1 MKRISKKAVS
11 FLLIAAIL
19 TAQMVVSAM
28 SVTAAEITAS
38 SSQGET
44 VYFKLP
50 KEWTGRIDTT
60 TGETVLPGVY
70 VTGGTH
76 GEHTPWVGE
85 HMTLVEG
92 TEDIYSYVIP
102 EDQTDII
109 FNTGM
114 QRDWQTGD
122 IAISGGD
129 MIYIIDSDVETKNA
143 QGHWEPYNTDK
154 PKVATDSGV
163 FNFVGKKSVRLNCY
177 NATTATYRIDNG
189 EEIPFENGE
198 IITIGDKTPIDT
210 DVALTLTASNGT
222 DTTSYTYVYHKLTS
236 FTVYAKN
243 SADWDHVFVHYWGG
257 DTVSVWPGVE
267 MSLVDGSEDVY
278 YAELP
283 MNTTNFK
290 FNNGDAAYG
299 DGSKEEQTSNL
310 ATQSIV
316 TGISDCYIINALA
329 SGETANSG
337 EFTSLE
343 KALSGSVE
351 EGKPIITVENASA
364 DLDSTFDLNIT
375 LQNVETM
382 CGYIITVSYDPGVI
396 EPILTELD
404 ENMTANVTSEGELR
418 LVYST
423 AEDLDFTSA
432 KTLATIP
439 FKVVAEDAAQINVK
453 ATPVQMYSG
462 LETKVNFPSSNIVAG
477 KVTVGVDRTALGALL
492 DEANAL
498 DESLYTASSYQ
509 NVVAVAANAKMV
521 YDNPTSTQAMID
533 EQTTL
538 LQTALDEL
546 VEENEDGNY
555 YYFKN
560 TVGWENVYAYWWGST
575 TECPAFPGVKI
586 SLAPGSADVYRVDL
600 PVDATG
606 LNFNDGSNEDG
617 NKFQTDSITGDNLT
631 VNGNMFVADPE
642 ITTEKN
648 NGIRYG
654 GTVETYTPR
663 KIYFVNNAGWDE
675 VYCYWWGNSSDVTA
689 CPAFPGVQAKLMEGS
704 ENIYYCTL
712 PDDAT
717 GFNFSNGKEGTQGGE
732 QTDSMSTFEC
742 GKLLKMDLSSKYE
755 KNGGYRYT
763 AEYVDLNA
771 YINGVG
777 KNLGDIDNDG
787 KISVK
792 DVTLL
797 QKYLSDYD
805 EAALDSEALIRA
817 DVNFS
822 ADITILDATKIQQYI
837 AQLITEW

>member
-1 MKRISKKAVS
+1 MGVHPYT
-11 FLLIAAIL
+11 FLHC
-19 TAQMVVSAM
+19 
-28 SVTAAEITAS
+28 
-38 SSQGET
+38 
-44 VYFKLP
+44 
-50 KEWTGRIDTT
+50 TT

-343 KALSGSVE
+343 KALSGNVE

-404 ENMTANVTSEGELR
+404 ENMTANVTSEGELC

-432 KTLATIP
+432 KTLATFP
-439 FKVVAEDAAQINVK
+439 FKVVAADAAQINVK

-509 NVVAVAANAKMV
+509 NVVAVAANAQMV

-560 TVGWENVYAYWWGST
+560 TVGWENVYAYWWG
-575 TECPAFPGVKI
+575 
-586 SLAPGSADVYRVDL
+586 
-600 PVDATG
+600 
-606 LNFNDGSNEDG
+606 
-617 NKFQTDSITGDNLT
+617 
-631 VNGNMFVADPE
+631 
-642 ITTEKN
+642 
-648 NGIRYG
+648 
-654 GTVETYTPR
+654 
-663 KIYFVNNAGWDE
+663 
-675 VYCYWWGNSSDVTA
+675 NSSDVTA
-689 CPAFPGVQAKLMEGS
+689 CPAFPGVEAKLMEGS

-732 QTDSMSTFEC
+732 QTDSMSTFES

-755 KNGGYRYT
+755 KNGGYRYV